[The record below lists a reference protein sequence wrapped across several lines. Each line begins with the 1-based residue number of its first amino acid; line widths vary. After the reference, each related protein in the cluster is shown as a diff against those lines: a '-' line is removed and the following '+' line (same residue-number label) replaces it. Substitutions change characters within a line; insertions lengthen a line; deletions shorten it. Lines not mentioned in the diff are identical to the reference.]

1 MDRNIARN
9 PQRFIPLTVSLYL
22 KKLYKM
28 KKLLFITVIGLLSF
42 TKSYTQDT
50 KKVTFKVPLDNKEIS
65 ILLEKYMSSY
75 PNNTQLSIALIDDKN
90 VTYIGVIRKNDVL
103 ETIENQESSF
113 EIGSITKVFT
123 SVLLASQVNLG
134 NMSLDDPIKNYLP
147 FTLKNNSQEGVEITL
162 KMLANH
168 TSGLPRVP
176 SNIIEDLKK
185 YKEDNPYRDYDSIRL
200 NDYLKNQMKIDTI
213 PGVKVSYSN
222 LGAGLLGYI
231 LCLNTKQTFEDLL
244 QQYIFKPLK
253 MNNSSTF
260 VDERTIIKG
269 QDLNGNEIANWDLNV
284 LSGAGSIKST
294 AKDMTKFALKNIEG
308 GTYYDLVQE
317 PTFKINEWR
326 KMGLGWNITDIEEE
340 NIHVYY
346 HNGGTGGYRSNMI
359 VSRKNKI
366 GVIILSNVSAYSEPA
381 ESIDQLSREFMGILR
396 AK

>member
-1 MDRNIARN
+1 
-9 PQRFIPLTVSLYL
+9 
-22 KKLYKM
+22 M
-28 KKLLFITVIGLLSF
+28 KKLLFVTAIGLLSF
-42 TKSYTQDT
+42 TKSYSQDT
-50 KKVTFKVPLDNKEIS
+50 KKVVFKVPLDSKEIS

-90 VTYIGVIRKNDVL
+90 ITYIGVIRKNDVL
-103 ETIENQESSF
+103 ETISNEEKSF

-123 SVLLASQVNLG
+123 SVLLASQVSQG
-134 NMSLDDPIKNYLP
+134 NMSLDDPIKSYLP
-147 FTLKNNSQEGVEITL
+147 FTRKDNGREGPEITL

-176 SNIIEDLKK
+176 SNLLEDLKK
-185 YKEDNPYRDYDSIRL
+185 YKEDNPYRDYDSVRL
-200 NDYLKNQMKIDTI
+200 NEYLKNQMKLDTI
-213 PGVKVSYSN
+213 PGVTVSYSN
-222 LGAGLLGYI
+222 LGTGLLGYI
-231 LCLNTKQTFEDLL
+231 ICLNSKQTFEDLL

-253 MNNSSTF
+253 MNNSSTI
-260 VDERTIIKG
+260 VDERTIVKG
-269 QDLNGNEIANWDLNV
+269 QDLNGNEITNWDLNV

-294 AKDMTKFALKNIEG
+294 AKDMTKFAIKNIEG

-340 NIHVYY
+340 NIHVYS

-381 ESIDQLSREFMGILR
+381 ESIDQLSRELMGILR
-396 AK
+396 TK